1 MIELLQIIFIFF
13 IFFLSL
19 TVPINVF
26 NSNFL
31 INKNKFNLDIASFN
45 LLINCNILLLL
56 SILPIA
62 LSSYNFIYII
72 TCLLIFIYIYFIK
85 NHQLQNFKKNLT
97 FPTIFF
103 IIFLIIGANVA
114 NELNLGWDAKY
125 FYYIKA
131 LFFLEDQILYNIKK
145 FYFGTWHPHLGTY
158 YWAFYWSLMPLKLE
172 YFGRL
177 FYVFIL
183 IFSLFYVNH
192 DNLKNNFKNNIIFI
206 LLILIFYKYER
217 FSGLQ
222 EILIFSFLAIL
233 SKYFFQLKYSEKK
246 YYIIFIILGCNL
258 MMWFKV
264 EGIVYSSM
272 LILLLNLNNQISKK
286 TKIYSTIAFFLLV
299 LLKISIYQFFNE
311 KADFLVETSGHPYY
325 LEYIYNLNIDFI
337 FYKMK
342 IIIPYLVFYIFGN
355 IFFILGIFILLILN
369 FKKKT
374 TSYVE
379 CMNFYFVL
387 NLGFIFCAYLFR
399 DMEIEYSLRTTM
411 ERVVF
416 TSSGF
421 FVFLVLN
428 YVKDLG
434 KNLD

>member
-1 MIELLQIIFIFF
+1 M
-13 IFFLSL
+13 
-19 TVPINVF
+19 
-26 NSNFL
+26 
-31 INKNKFNLDIASFN
+31 
-45 LLINCNILLLL
+45 
-56 SILPIA
+56 
-62 LSSYNFIYII
+62 
-72 TCLLIFIYIYFIK
+72 
-85 NHQLQNFKKNLT
+85 
-97 FPTIFF
+97 
-103 IIFLIIGANVA
+103 IIGANVA

>member
-72 TCLLIFIYIYFIK
+72 TSLLIFIYIYFIK
-85 NHQLQNFKKNLT
+85 NHQLQNFKKNLI

-131 LFFLEDQILYNIKK
+131 LFFLEDQILYDIKK

-183 IFSLFYVNH
+183 IFSFFYVSH
-192 DNLKNNFKNNIIFI
+192 DNLKNNFKNNILFI

-233 SKYFFQLKYSEKK
+233 SKYFFQLKYSENK

-264 EGIVYSSM
+264 EGIVYSSI
-272 LILLLNLNNQISKK
+272 LILLLNVNNQISKK
-286 TKIYSTIAFFLLV
+286 TKIYSTITFFLLV

-342 IIIPYLVFYIFGN
+342 IIIPYLVFYTFGN

-379 CMNFYFVL
+379 CMNFYLVL

-428 YVKDLG
+428 YVKNLG

>member
-1 MIELLQIIFIFF
+1 
-13 IFFLSL
+13 
-19 TVPINVF
+19 
-26 NSNFL
+26 
-31 INKNKFNLDIASFN
+31 
-45 LLINCNILLLL
+45 
-56 SILPIA
+56 
-62 LSSYNFIYII
+62 
-72 TCLLIFIYIYFIK
+72 
-85 NHQLQNFKKNLT
+85 
-97 FPTIFF
+97 
-103 IIFLIIGANVA
+103 
-114 NELNLGWDAKY
+114 
-125 FYYIKA
+125 
-131 LFFLEDQILYNIKK
+131 
-145 FYFGTWHPHLGTY
+145 
-158 YWAFYWSLMPLKLE
+158 
-172 YFGRL
+172 
-177 FYVFIL
+177 
-183 IFSLFYVNH
+183 
-192 DNLKNNFKNNIIFI
+192 
-206 LLILIFYKYER
+206 
-217 FSGLQ
+217 
-222 EILIFSFLAIL
+222 
-233 SKYFFQLKYSEKK
+233 
-246 YYIIFIILGCNL
+246 

>member
-72 TCLLIFIYIYFIK
+72 TSLLIFIYIYFIK
-85 NHQLQNFKKNLT
+85 NHQLQNFKKNLI

-131 LFFLEDQILYNIKK
+131 LFFLEDQILYDIKK

-183 IFSLFYVNH
+183 IFSLFYVSH

-233 SKYFFQLKYSEKK
+233 SKYFFQLKYSENK

-264 EGIVYSSM
+264 EGIVYSSI
-272 LILLLNLNNQISKK
+272 LILLLNVNNQISKK

-337 FYKMK
+337 FYKIK
-342 IIIPYLVFYIFGN
+342 VIIPYLVFYTFGN

-379 CMNFYFVL
+379 CMNFYLVL

-428 YVKDLG
+428 YVKNLG